1 MIKILKI
8 LKILS
13 VLFFVLFFNGTAAVS
28 LEKIFIV
35 YKINNQIITN
45 VDLKNELKYLLALN
59 PQLENVPKKKL
70 EEITKKSIIK
80 DTIKKSEV
88 LKYYLLDQ
96 TDPLLLKILNNFYT
110 KLGIKSKDEFEIYLT
125 NFNLTIIDV
134 LKRIEIETVWNQ
146 MIYEKYKDQIQ
157 INQQE
162 LRDIIN
168 LKNNSQKEKLLSLVE
183 IVFEKEKGKETKEKI
198 NRIQSSIKDIGFEN
212 TANIYSISESSKLGG
227 KIGWINQQS
236 LSEKFIKE
244 LDGLKIGEHTR
255 PISIGNS
262 YIMLKIQNVKEQI
275 IEFNKDIVLKQMIT
289 LEENKQL
296 ESFSKIY
303 YNKVKINS
311 QINEL

>member
-1 MIKILKI
+1 
-8 LKILS
+8 
-13 VLFFVLFFNGTAAVS
+13 
-28 LEKIFIV
+28 
-35 YKINNQIITN
+35 
-45 VDLKNELKYLLALN
+45 
-59 PQLENVPKKKL
+59 
-70 EEITKKSIIK
+70 
-80 DTIKKSEV
+80 
-88 LKYYLLDQ
+88 
-96 TDPLLLKILNNFYT
+96 
-110 KLGIKSKDEFEIYLT
+110 LGIKSKDEFEIYLT

-146 MIYEKYKDQIQ
+146 MIYEKYKGQIQ

-162 LRDIIN
+162 LKDIIN
-168 LKNNSQKEKLLSLVE
+168 LKKNSQKKRLLSLVE
-183 IVFEKEKGKETKEKI
+183 IVFEKEKSKETKEKI

-255 PISIGNS
+255 PISMGNS

-275 IEFNKDIVLKQMIT
+275 IELNKDIVLKQMIT

-311 QINEL
+311 QIDEL

>member
-1 MIKILKI
+1 MIKI

-13 VLFFVLFFNGTAAVS
+13 VLFFVLFFNATAVVS

-45 VDLKNELKYLLALN
+45 IDLKNELKYLLALN
-59 PQLENVPKKKL
+59 PQLESVPKKKL

-146 MIYEKYKDQIQ
+146 MIYEKYKGQIQ

-162 LRDIIN
+162 LKDIIN
-168 LKNNSQKEKLLSLVE
+168 LKKNSQKKRLLSLVE

-198 NRIQSSIKDIGFEN
+198 NKIQSSIKDIGFEN

-255 PISIGNS
+255 PISMGNS
-262 YIMLKIQNVKEQI
+262 YIMLKIKNVKEQI
-275 IEFNKDIVLKQMIT
+275 IELNKDIVLKQMIT

-311 QINEL
+311 QIDEL

>member
-1 MIKILKI
+1 MIKI

-13 VLFFVLFFNGTAAVS
+13 VLFFVLFFNATAVVS

-45 VDLKNELKYLLALN
+45 IDIKNELKYLLALN
-59 PQLENVPKKKL
+59 PQLESVPKKKL

-146 MIYEKYKDQIQ
+146 MIYEKYKGQIQ

-162 LRDIIN
+162 LKDIIN
-168 LKNNSQKEKLLSLVE
+168 LKKNSQKKRLLSLVE

-198 NRIQSSIKDIGFEN
+198 NKIQSSIKDIGFEN

-255 PISIGNS
+255 PISMGNS
-262 YIMLKIQNVKEQI
+262 YIMLKIKNVKEQI
-275 IEFNKDIVLKQMIT
+275 IELNKDIVLKQMIT

-311 QINEL
+311 QIDEL

>member
-1 MIKILKI
+1 MIKI

-13 VLFFVLFFNGTAAVS
+13 VLFFVLLYNGTAAVS

-157 INQQE
+157 INQEE
-162 LRDIIN
+162 LKSIIN
-168 LKNNSQKEKLLSLVE
+168 LKKDSQKEKLVSLIE
-183 IVFEKEKGKETKEKI
+183 IVFEKEKAKETKDKI
-198 NRIQSSIKDIGFEN
+198 NRIQDSIKDIGFEN

>member
-8 LKILS
+8 LSL
-13 VLFFVLFFNGTAAVS
+13 LFFMLFFNGVAAVS

-59 PQLENVPKKKL
+59 PQLKNVPKKKL

-110 KLGIKSKDEFEIYLT
+110 KLGIKSKDAFEIYLT

-146 MIYEKYKDQIQ
+146 MIYEKYKGQIQ

-162 LRDIIN
+162 LKDIIN
-168 LKNNSQKEKLLSLVE
+168 LKKNSQKKRLLSLVE
-183 IVFEKEKGKETKEKI
+183 IVFEKEKSKETKEKI

-255 PISIGNS
+255 PISMGNS

-275 IEFNKDIVLKQMIT
+275 IELNKDIVLKQMIT

-311 QINEL
+311 QIDEL

>member
-1 MIKILKI
+1 MIKI

-13 VLFFVLFFNGTAAVS
+13 VLFFVLLYNGTAAVS

-162 LRDIIN
+162 LKDIIN
-168 LKNNSQKEKLLSLVE
+168 LKKNSQKEKLLSLVE

>member
-1 MIKILKI
+1 MIKI

-13 VLFFVLFFNGTAAVS
+13 VLFFVLFFNATAVVS

-45 VDLKNELKYLLALN
+45 IDLKNELKYLLALN
-59 PQLENVPKKKL
+59 PQLESVPKKKL

-255 PISIGNS
+255 PISMGNS
-262 YIMLKIQNVKEQI
+262 YIMLKIKNVKEQI
-275 IEFNKDIVLKQMIT
+275 IELNKDIVLKQMIT

-311 QINEL
+311 QIDEL

>member
-1 MIKILKI
+1 MIKI

-13 VLFFVLFFNGTAAVS
+13 VLFFMLFFNATAVVS

-45 VDLKNELKYLLALN
+45 IDLKNELKYLLALN
-59 PQLENVPKKKL
+59 PQLESVPKKKL

-146 MIYEKYKDQIQ
+146 MIYEKYKGQIQ

-162 LRDIIN
+162 LKDIIN
-168 LKNNSQKEKLLSLVE
+168 LKKNSQKKRLLSLVE

-198 NRIQSSIKDIGFEN
+198 NKIQSSIKDIGFEN

-255 PISIGNS
+255 PISMGNS
-262 YIMLKIQNVKEQI
+262 YIMLKIKNVKEQI
-275 IEFNKDIVLKQMIT
+275 IELNKDIVLKQMIT

-311 QINEL
+311 QIDEL

>member
-1 MIKILKI
+1 MCL
-8 LKILS
+8 
-13 VLFFVLFFNGTAAVS
+13 VNGTAAVS

-162 LRDIIN
+162 LKDIIN
-168 LKNNSQKEKLLSLVE
+168 LKKNSQKEKLLSLVE
-183 IVFEKEKGKETKEKI
+183 IVFEKEKGNETKEKI
-198 NRIQSSIKDIGFEN
+198 NEN
-212 TANIYSISESSKLGG
+212 RTA
-227 KIGWINQQS
+227 
-236 LSEKFIKE
+236 
-244 LDGLKIGEHTR
+244 
-255 PISIGNS
+255 
-262 YIMLKIQNVKEQI
+262 
-275 IEFNKDIVLKQMIT
+275 
-289 LEENKQL
+289 
-296 ESFSKIY
+296 
-303 YNKVKINS
+303 
-311 QINEL
+311 